1 MRIPDMRLKVR
12 DEQRWFATDFLSI
25 ATPDFL
31 GLPSRYRPWP
41 ILLSLVD
48 VFYPPPHLCPL
59 ILLGICLRTKLLLLE
74 TNSFQ
79 IKIYRKR
86 GAPPPWVKKAICIF
100 PVLQTS
106 AGSMLIAT
114 GKMRSPECLIMGAFW
129 ILFLATNDY
138 VACFLL
144 RHAFCI
150 TLIFSGRK
158 RQVNLFSVHRIV
170 KHNAVLNS
178 INAGFPP
185 SPLQINGTESW
196 SSQVHKMHLLCPSR
210 NQRRKATV

>member
-1 MRIPDMRLKVR
+1 MYSTLLPIYVLSFCWESVL
-12 DEQRWFATDFLSI
+12 EQNCCYWKQ
-25 ATPDFL
+25 TPFKQKFI
-31 GLPSRYRPWP
+31 GKEES
-41 ILLSLVD
+41 S
-48 VFYPPPHLCPL
+48 
-59 ILLGICLRTKLLLLE
+59 
-74 TNSFQ
+74 
-79 IKIYRKR
+79 
-86 GAPPPWVKKAICIF
+86 PPPWVKKAICIF

-114 GKMRSPECLIMGAFW
+114 GKMRSAECLIMRAFW

-138 VACFLL
+138 VAYFLL

-196 SSQVHKMHLLCPSR
+196 SSQVHKMHLICPSR